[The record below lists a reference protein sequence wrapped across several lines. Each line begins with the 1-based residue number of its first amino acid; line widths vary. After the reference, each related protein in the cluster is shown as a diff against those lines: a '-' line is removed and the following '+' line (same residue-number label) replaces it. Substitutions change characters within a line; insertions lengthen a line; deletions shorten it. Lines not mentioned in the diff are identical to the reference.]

1 MMARTPIRASMV
13 RPTVRWLGPAEP
25 IVARI
30 QPQAQWT
37 NWMRRTLLLPIFFI
51 TYALAYMDRANYGF
65 GAAAGMARSLHIT
78 EGRSALLAALFFL
91 GYFAF
96 QVPGMLLARKLSATR
111 LVFVALILWG
121 MLAALT
127 GVIRSFAWL
136 AADRLLLGVAESIIF
151 PAMLLLLTRWFT
163 RAERSRANTFLILGN
178 PVTVLWMSAAT
189 GFLIEYFGWQWAF
202 IIEGVPA
209 VLWAFFWISFVRDEP
224 AQARWID
231 PTKARELEAEI
242 LAQQTLVP
250 IQNKN
255 AAQLWRIFF
264 RRDVLQLSL
273 QYFCWSLGVYGFVL
287 WLPTIVRQGAALSM
301 GGTGLLSAVPYL
313 LAVVLMIIAGRASD
327 RTLRRQEIVW
337 PFLLLAA
344 LAMLGS
350 FLFAG
355 HSFALAFGCLV
366 IAGGCMYAPYGPFF
380 AIIPE
385 RIPREVTGE
394 VFALVNS
401 SGALG
406 AFVGSYLVGLL
417 HVLTGTQSAGYL
429 LMALALLASAL
440 LLIRLPKVPALA
452 DVEIR
457 HA

>member
-1 MMARTPIRASMV
+1 
-13 RPTVRWLGPAEP
+13 
-25 IVARI
+25 
-30 QPQAQWT
+30 
-37 NWMRRTLLLPIFFI
+37 MRRTLLLPIFFI

-65 GAAAGMARSLHIT
+65 GAAAGMAQSLHIT

-96 QVPGMLLARKLSATR
+96 QVPGMLLARKLSVTR
-111 LVFVALILWG
+111 LVFFALIFWG
-121 MLAALT
+121 ILAALT

-163 RAERSRANTFLILGN
+163 RAEHSRANTFLILGN
-178 PVTVLWMSAAT
+178 PITVLWMSAAT

-202 IIEGVPA
+202 IIEGIPA
-209 VLWAFFWISFVRDEP
+209 VLWAFVWISLVRDEP

-231 PTKARELEAEI
+231 PIKARELEAEI
-242 LAQQTLVP
+242 LAQQTSASR
-250 IQNKN
+250 QDKN
-255 AAQLWRIFF
+255 VAQLRTILF
-264 RRDVLQLSL
+264 RADVLQLSL

-287 WLPTIVRQGAALSM
+287 WLPTIVRQGADLSM
-301 GGTGLLSAVPYL
+301 GGTGLLSAVPYIF
-313 LAVVLMIIAGRASD
+313 AVLLMIIAGRASD

-337 PFLLLAA
+337 PFLLLAG

-355 HSFALAFGCLV
+355 HSFVLAFGCLV

-385 RIPREVTGE
+385 RVPREVSGE
-394 VFALVNS
+394 VFAMVNS

-406 AFVGSYLVGLL
+406 GFAGSYLVGLL
-417 HVLTGTQSAGYL
+417 HAITGTQSAGYL
-429 LMALALLASAL
+429 LMSISLLVSAL
-440 LLIRLPKVPALA
+440 LLIRLPKIPASN
-452 DVEIR
+452 DVEEFR